1 MFHVERPTAMGTW
14 LGSGDTL
21 PPVAT
26 HRHPPTHSPT
36 PSPCDAG
43 HMMFHVEHVGG
54 LDVGVRRCGR
64 LMMWSGTARHRTKGV
79 QQ

>member
-1 MFHVERPTAMGTW
+1 MFHVERPTAIGTW
-14 LGSGDTL
+14 LVGVDTL

-26 HRHPPTHSPT
+26 HRPAPTHSPT

-43 HMMFHVEHVGG
+43 HTMFHVEQSGG
-54 LDVGVRRCGR
+54 IDTGVRRCGR
-64 LMMWSGTARHRTKGV
+64 LMLWSGTARHRTMGV